1 MDEDDSLIEIVDGK
15 EVIVLSPIRPRRSLV
30 YDTESES
37 DESIAETV
45 QGIDSPSHTIGSIN
59 LEESFDVYDQSFLL
73 DSEDEEEELPFT
85 PNQTSQS
92 SPE

>member
-15 EVIVLSPIRPRRSLV
+15 EVIVLSPIRPRRSFV
-30 YDTESES
+30 YDTES

-45 QGIDSPSHTIGSIN
+45 QGLDSPSHTIGSIN

-85 PNQTSQS
+85 PNQTTSQS